1 MQVEYVKKLAERSDR
16 IVLVVTGGSPIAL
29 GELADLV
36 QSIVYVWYPGQ
47 AGGQALADVLF
58 GRAAPSGRLPLT
70 FPRSLDQLP
79 PYDDYSMAGRTYRYA
94 TAEPLYP
101 FGFGLSYASFAYDD
115 LRLDK
120 ETLRAGDS
128 LDVSCHVK
136 NTGSVAAEEVVQVY
150 ISDVEASVPV
160 PLQRLVAF
168 QRVLIEP
175 GQTQNVTFNLGPETM
190 SLVDDD
196 GQWRLEPGAFRLTI
210 GGCSPGARGVEL
222 GTARPV
228 DATFS
233 VRE

>member
-1 MQVEYVKKLAERSDR
+1 
-16 IVLVVTGGSPIAL
+16 
-29 GELADLV
+29 ELEDLV

-58 GRAAPSGRLPLT
+58 GRAAPSGRLPMT

-79 PYDDYSMAGRTYRYA
+79 PYEDYSMAGRTYRYA

-101 FGFGLSYASFAYDD
+101 FGFGLSYASFAYED

-120 ETLRAGDS
+120 ESLKAGDS
-128 LDVSCHVK
+128 LAVSCRVTNK
-136 NTGSVAAEEVVQVY
+136 GSVAAEEVVQVY
-150 ISDVEASVPV
+150 ISDLAASVSV

-168 QRVLIEP
+168 QRVLLEP
-175 GQTQNVTFNLGPETM
+175 GQTKEVTFNLGPETM
-190 SLVDDD
+190 MLVDDE
-196 GQWRLEPGAFRLTI
+196 GQWRLEPGAFRLTV
-210 GGCSPGARGVEL
+210 GGCSPGERGLEL

-233 VRE
+233 VIE